1 LNSWKSMLKADPTNW
16 LLEEDNPSV
25 RYFTLTDLLKHS
37 DNASEVAKSKQQI
50 METGIVPQILSK
62 QKSGGYWGI
71 PSDFYVRSKYKGTVW
86 TLILLAELGAD
97 GKDERVRK
105 ACEFILRNSQHRES
119 GAFSYFG
126 TDEIGGRRDAV
137 IPCLTGNM
145 VYSLL
150 RFGLLEDERIQHAIE
165 WIAKYQRFDDGLA
178 ERVKGWPYDR
188 YVSCW
193 GKHSCHMGVIK
204 ALKALAEIPVEK
216 RSSDLKN
223 VIDKGVEYV
232 LAHHIYKRS
241 HDLSKVS
248 KPSWL
253 RFGFPKMWQTDVLE
267 ILQILTKLGVKDERM
282 QEAIDLVVS
291 KQNDEGKW
299 LLENTFNG
307 RFLVSIEQKGK
318 PSKWITLNALE
329 VLRGFYE

>member
-1 LNSWKSMLKADPTNW
+1 MLKADPTNW

-126 TDEIGGRRDAV
+126 TDEKGGRRDAV

-145 VYSLL
+145 VYSLA
-150 RFGLLEDERIQHAIE
+150 QV
-165 WIAKYQRFDDGLA
+165 W
-178 ERVKGWPYDR
+178 
-188 YVSCW
+188 
-193 GKHSCHMGVIK
+193 
-204 ALKALAEIPVEK
+204 
-216 RSSDLKN
+216 SS
-223 VIDKGVEYV
+223 G
-232 LAHHIYKRS
+232 
-241 HDLSKVS
+241 
-248 KPSWL
+248 
-253 RFGFPKMWQTDVLE
+253 G
-267 ILQILTKLGVKDERM
+267 
-282 QEAIDLVVS
+282 
-291 KQNDEGKW
+291 
-299 LLENTFNG
+299 
-307 RFLVSIEQKGK
+307 
-318 PSKWITLNALE
+318 
-329 VLRGFYE
+329 